1 MSTVIQVVSDVVC
14 PWCYVGKRRL
24 ERALSELDLPDV
36 RIAWLPFELN
46 PDLPAAGMAR
56 AAYRD
61 RKFGPGRWAAMD
73 ARMAETGREEGIAF
87 AFDRMTRQPNTRLAH
102 VLIAYAGEQGRAD
115 AVVEALFRAFFEDA
129 KDVGDE
135 TVLLDLA
142 EDAGLDREIAT
153 AVLRSEERAAEI
165 LAFERQ
171 AGSAGISGVPH
182 FVVDGRW
189 SLSGAQPPETWA
201 AAFRAQRPE
210 A

>member
-24 ERALSELDLPDV
+24 ERALAELDLADV

-46 PDLPAAGMAR
+46 PDVPVTGIAR
-56 AAYRD
+56 AEYRD

-87 AFDRMTRQPNTRLAH
+87 AFDRMARQPNTRLAH

-115 AVVEALFRAFFEDA
+115 AAVEALFRAFFEEA
-129 KDVGDE
+129 LDVGDE
-135 TVLLDLA
+135 AVLLDIA
-142 EDAGLDREIAT
+142 DAVGLDREGA
-153 AVLRSEERAAEI
+153 AEALRSQERAAAI

-171 AGSAGISGVPH
+171 AGAAGISGVPH

-189 SLSGAQPPETWA
+189 SLSGAQSAETWA
-201 AAFRAQRPE
+201 AAFRAQRP
-210 A
+210 AA